1 MGKALFDSSKRARE
15 VFERADAALG
25 RPISK
30 LCFEGP
36 ISELTLTANTQPALV
51 ATSIATLEALREALP
66 ELPEPECVL
75 GHSLGEYS
83 ALVAAGALSLE
94 QAVRL
99 VELRGRAMQDA
110 VPAGEGA
117 MAAIIGGDIAQV
129 EELCRDAADGEIL
142 ACANFNSPGQ
152 VVIAGGVKAVGRA
165 SKLAPDRKLKA
176 IALPVSA
183 PFHCSLMRPA
193 AQAVADALSQIQV
206 AQPKFPVIA
215 NYDAEPNTQAERVGE
230 LLVNQVCSPVLWQQS
245 IARARQL
252 GVTVAFEVGP
262 GKVLAGLVKRID
274 KELRV
279 LGLSEPGHFL
289 EATGFIG

>member
-25 RPISK
+25 RSISK

-36 ISELTLTANTQPALV
+36 LSELTLTANTQPALV
-51 ATSIATLEALREALP
+51 TTSIATLAALREALP
-66 ELPEPECVL
+66 ELPEPACVL

-83 ALVAAGALSLE
+83 ALVAAEALSLE

-99 VELRGRAMQDA
+99 VELRGRAMQEA

-129 EELCRDAADGEIL
+129 EELCRDAAEGEIL

-152 VVIAGGVKAVGRA
+152 VVIAGDAKAVERA
-165 SKLAPDRKLKA
+165 SKLAPDRRLKA

-183 PFHCSLMRPA
+183 PFHCSLMQPA

-215 NYDAEPNTQAERVGE
+215 NFNAELNTDAARVRE

-274 KELRV
+274 KDLRV
-279 LGLSEPGHFL
+279 MGLSEPAHFL
-289 EATGFIG
+289 EASGFIG

>member
-25 RPISK
+25 RSISK

-36 ISELTLTANTQPALV
+36 LSELTLTANTQPALV
-51 ATSIATLEALREALP
+51 TTSIATLEALREALP
-66 ELPEPECVL
+66 QLPVPACVL

-83 ALVAAGALSLE
+83 ALVAAEALSLE

-129 EELCRDAADGEIL
+129 EELCRDAAEGEVL

-152 VVIAGGVKAVGRA
+152 VVIAGGVNAVARA

-193 AQAVADALSQIQV
+193 ARAVSDALSQIQV

-215 NYDAEPNTQAERVGE
+215 NVNAELNTDAARVRE
-230 LLVNQVCSPVLWQQS
+230 LLVSQVCSPVLWQQS
-245 IARARQL
+245 IAQARQL

-274 KELRV
+274 KGLRV
-279 LGLSEPGHFL
+279 LGLSEPPHFL
-289 EATGFIG
+289 EASGFIG

>member
-1 MGKALFDSSKRARE
+1 MGKALFDNSKRARE

-25 RPISK
+25 RPLSK

-36 ISELTLTANTQPALV
+36 LSELTLTANTQPALV
-51 ATSIATLEALREALP
+51 TTSIATLEALREALP

-129 EELCRDAADGEIL
+129 EELCRDAAEGEIL

-152 VVIAGGVKAVGRA
+152 VVIAGGVKAVERA
-165 SKLAPDRKLKA
+165 SKLASDRKLKA

-206 AQPKFPVIA
+206 VQPNFPVIA
-215 NYDAEPNTQAERVGE
+215 NFDAELNTDAARVRE

-252 GVTVAFEVGP
+252 GVTAAFEVGP
-262 GKVLAGLVKRID
+262 GKILAGLVKRID

-279 LGLSEPGHFL
+279 LGLSEPHHFL
-289 EATGFIG
+289 EASGFIG